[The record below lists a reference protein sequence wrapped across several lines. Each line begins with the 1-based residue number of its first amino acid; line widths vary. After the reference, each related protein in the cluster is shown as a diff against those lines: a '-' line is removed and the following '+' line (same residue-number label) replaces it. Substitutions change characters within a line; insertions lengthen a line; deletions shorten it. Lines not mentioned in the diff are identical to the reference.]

1 MNAQSRGQD
10 EGWVKRPLP
19 DAPDVISTKSSD
31 QASPIDR
38 KLDTVSGF
46 SGVAAYASSEEA
58 DSGSESSSSSSD
70 SSSDGTSDMSESDE
84 DDDRGE
90 TGETVVEQTQ
100 DQQPERALCKNFA
113 RTGKCK
119 WGEKCHFSHKVSLFA
134 VMQKNPCS
142 WQSVGGDNTSVKPN
156 APVEKK
162 RMPKQPPH
170 KRANP
175 FDRPSMLGAVSPPHF
190 LDGLC

>member
-1 MNAQSRGQD
+1 MNAQNRGQD

-38 KLDTVSGF
+38 KSDTASGF

-58 DSGSESSSSSSD
+58 DSGSESSSSD
-70 SSSDGTSDMSESDE
+70 SSSDDTSDMSENDE

-90 TGETVVEQTQ
+90 TVVEQTE

-134 VMQKNPCS
+134 VMQRTLVHGS
-142 WQSVGGDNTSVKPN
+142 
-156 APVEKK
+156 
-162 RMPKQPPH
+162 
-170 KRANP
+170 
-175 FDRPSMLGAVSPPHF
+175 PSEVTT
-190 LDGLC
+190 